1 MSKLENGRSRWTNMG
16 LKEVR
21 PGVLGWVDRV
31 KFFVVLV
38 LLFLMLALVAVTT
51 IELVIGF
58 WGILE
63 ASFNNMTSGELF
75 QSEAL
80 LMAFFGFVLTIFI
93 AIELAESVEVY
104 LTENDFHA
112 ELVVLVALIAVARKI
127 ILLDYDKHEPITY
140 LGIAAIVAALGW
152 AYYMLRRS
160 RRRDTASAMACEL
173 GEIPPEETL

>member
-1 MSKLENGRSRWTNMG
+1 MGKLDDMRRRRKDAG

-51 IELVIGF
+51 VELIIGF
-58 WGILE
+58 WDVLE
-63 ASFNNMTSGELF
+63 TSFRNVTTGDLL
-75 QSEAL
+75 QSEDL
-80 LMAFFGFVLTIFI
+80 LMTFFGFILTIFI

-104 LTENDFHA
+104 LTEHDFHA

-127 ILLDYDKHEPITY
+127 ILLDYDKHDPITY

-152 AYYMLRRS
+152 AYFMLRRS
-160 RRRDTASAMACEL
+160 RRRDTATAIACEL
-173 GEIPPEETL
+173 GEIPPDEAL